1 MTLSR
6 KALATAVLIAVIAG
20 VYVVDLIVGGSD
32 GDPIPLDAVEVRE
45 YRGERLSS
53 IDDFRE
59 NSIRGPQHLS
69 AASYRLAVG
78 GLVDRPREYT
88 YDEVLRLFPR
98 YRKPVTL
105 FCVEGWDVT
114 ILWDGVMVRDLLADA
129 GTSPNATTVI
139 FTAADG
145 YSTSLPLDYVVNREI
160 LIAYA
165 MNNVTLPAERG
176 FPFQLVAEDRWGY
189 KWAKWITGIELSDD
203 ASYRGYWESRGYAN
217 NGSIDQPFI
226 EGR

>member
-6 KALATAVLIAVIAG
+6 KALATAVLIAAIAG
-20 VYVVDLIVGGSD
+20 VYVADLIVGGSD

-69 AASYRLAVG
+69 TASYRLAVG